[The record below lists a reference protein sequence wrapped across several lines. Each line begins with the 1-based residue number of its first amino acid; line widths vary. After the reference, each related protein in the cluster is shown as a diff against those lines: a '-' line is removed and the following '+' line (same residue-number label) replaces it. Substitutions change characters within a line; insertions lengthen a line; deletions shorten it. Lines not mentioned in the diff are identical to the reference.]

1 MNRIVI
7 TVLALTALC
16 PTLLPAQT
24 AEKAV
29 LWGIAA
35 SVTPRWSAAG
45 VVKNYLEA
53 DQYDISGPEF
63 TVGFVRG
70 QSMGAEWGIS
80 LVRKSVQEGSTSRFG
95 TSSICL
101 LQECVEQSTTF
112 VAKNVSLLGV
122 EAHKFFNL
130 VTIRRRVQI
139 GVNVAAGV
147 VHVSGQ
153 AEKTRRY
160 PTAAADPVTGKP
172 HLQQVAEVSVVD
184 GGQLFSGGNEVSYAA
199 SVKVE
204 AGVGFILT
212 RNLKVRVTGGVD
224 FPGYDIVSFH
234 VIYLFGR
241 RTSIF
246 G

>member
-1 MNRIVI
+1 MKRIVV

-16 PTLLPAQT
+16 PARLPAQT

-29 LWGIAA
+29 LWGVTA

-45 VVKNYLEA
+45 AVKNYVDA
-53 DQYDISGPEF
+53 DQYDISGGEF

-70 QSMGAEWGIS
+70 RSMGGEWGVS
-80 LVRKSVQEGSTSRFG
+80 FVRKSVREGSTSRFG
-95 TSSICL
+95 TYEVCFQ
-101 LQECVEQSTTF
+101 QECVEESTTF
-112 VAKNVSLLGV
+112 VAKNVSLMGV
-122 EAHKFFNL
+122 EAHNYFNL

-147 VHVSGQ
+147 VGVLGQ

-160 PTAAADPVTGKP
+160 AAVVPDPGMGGS
-172 HLQQVAEVSVVD
+172 HLQQASEVTTVD
-184 GGQLFSGGNEVSYAA
+184 GGQIFSGGNPVTYTVSAKLEAA
-199 SVKVE
+199 L
-204 AGVGFILT
+204 GFILT
-212 RNLKVRVTGGVD
+212 PTLKVRVTGGVN
-224 FPGYDIVSFH
+224 FPGYHIASVH